1 MGPREVMLAGVVP
14 AVVGLVVL
22 VFAQALLGRGNGAE
36 RGRGH
41 GWVVPGLVVLLV
53 GCGVVLGSWVW
64 QSRVEIW
71 TDSVTHRFP
80 AMALAAV
87 VAGLVVAVTPL
98 KSRAWAGALVAVL
111 GGWFVAWAVLGPLNE
126 RYIGETERWVWI
138 AAVGLIAGAQSWAI
152 DSGTRR
158 LDGWRGPAVLWLLVG
173 LLGLGVTSGFANGP
187 LVLWPVAGVMFAAAA
202 VGVFHP
208 GVNLVRGCGPVFAVV
223 ISGAV
228 AFGHWYGDVE
238 RWVMFSLLMAGPIG
252 LGLAALPGLRER
264 PWLRLVVAGGVSLG
278 LVGAQAGMAVP
289 GLIEA
294 SGGGGD
300 EYYDY

>member
-14 AVVGLVVL
+14 AVVGLVLL
-22 VFAQALLGRGNGAE
+22 VFAQALFGRGNGP
-36 RGRGH
+36 GRGWAR
-41 GWVVPGLVVLLV
+41 GWVVPALVVLLV
-53 GCGVVLGSWVW
+53 GGGVVLGSWVW
-64 QSRVEIW
+64 QSGVELW
-71 TDSVTHRFP
+71 AASVTHRFP

-87 VAGLVVAVTPL
+87 VAGLAVALTPL

-111 GGWFVAWAVLGPLNE
+111 GGWFVGWAVLGPLDA
-126 RYIGETERWVWI
+126 RYIGEAERWVWI

-173 LLGLGVTSGFANGP
+173 LIGLGVTAGFANGP

-202 VGVFHP
+202 VGVVHP
-208 GVNLVRGCGPVFAVV
+208 GVNLVRGCGPAFAVV

-252 LGLAALPGLRER
+252 LGLAALPGLRGR

-278 LVGAQAGMAVP
+278 LVGAQAAMAVP